1 MLPMTVHEL
10 IAALPEP
17 EEPAARC
24 RLYAIVFEAAGVFLY
39 GSGPDSLA
47 HWTREPAFLFQDF
60 FDATVCAWREA
71 HDTTRHH
78 TAWRCGPVEFD
89 QRGVD
94 PDGAE
99 HLLGTLVAGTAA
111 AYAEYARDYFELDID
126 TDAAAAVFDG
136 RPLTAAIVGA
146 LNPDAV
152 FADVARI
159 AVAAGYPVEGAL
171 EHLD

>member
-39 GSGPDSLA
+39 GSDPDSLA

-71 HDTTRHH
+71 HDTTRHDTTRH
-78 TAWRCGPVEFD
+78 GMAWHGGPVEFD
-89 QRGVD
+89 RG
-94 PDGAE
+94 AWIR
-99 HLLGTLVAGTAA
+99 TARSNFS
-111 AYAEYARDYFELDID
+111 ARW
-126 TDAAAAVFDG
+126 
-136 RPLTAAIVGA
+136 
-146 LNPDAV
+146 
-152 FADVARI
+152 
-159 AVAAGYPVEGAL
+159 
-171 EHLD
+171 